1 MAVSVKGVERRFDG
15 EKSKEEFVLGKST
28 LLKEIH
34 TRRKTRKR
42 KHAGAGTR
50 HQGGYV
56 HGEEPNR
63 ERGCASTKVPEG
75 VEECET
81 RRSREGSET
90 VF

>member
-1 MAVSVKGVERRFDG
+1 MAALVKGVKRGFGRKVRK
-15 EKSKEEFVLGKST
+15 EKFVLGKST

-42 KHAGAGTR
+42 KHAVAGTR

-56 HGEEPNR
+56 RGEEPNR
-63 ERGCASTKVPEG
+63 ERGCASTEVPER

-81 RRSREGSET
+81 RRSREGRET
-90 VF
+90 FF

>member
-1 MAVSVKGVERRFDG
+1 MAASVEGVERRFGG

-34 TRRKTRKR
+34 TRRKTRNR

-56 HGEEPNR
+56 HGE
-63 ERGCASTKVPEG
+63 
-75 VEECET
+75 
-81 RRSREGSET
+81 
-90 VF
+90 